1 MTNPVPVPA
10 FGTPPAAPD
19 PNNRPTYNAD
29 RAAMNFWMLGLN
41 STTGSNMVGLAQSAS
56 TNAKSAQESAIA
68 AAAAAAGANVELWD
82 AVAVYSVGVVVIS
95 PAALAAGATSV
106 TYVCKAATGSTH
118 IDPYSDTTH
127 WNVFSALNPLVGG
140 QTYSTSVQ
148 LTAQSPYAITLTPT
162 GAGLSVTM
170 PDSTLCTTGA
180 KWQIS
185 NQGAHDISLRDS
197 TGAALGF
204 VRGGGTSVIALTSGA
219 TAAGVWSCSG
229 TEILGVVVDFQGQ
242 LTTAG
247 IATYRGYVQL
257 SPDKHVF
264 FWGANA
270 GVLYACVYD
279 CATATMSGI
288 VAVRAVMSFAA
299 AAKIDSGSVLVVS
312 CDASTAMQA
321 VVLSVSGTAITVN
334 TAASATLA
342 SAMTGI
348 GRLVPVGASWVVEY
362 SRTTGKV
369 AAISVSGNTATIG
382 TEQSP
387 TSISGDVPPRV
398 YATGSVARVVYSTG
412 SAINCMP
419 FTVSGSTMTPGT
431 LASAASSTPAVNNYK
446 TMQLGGD
453 VLALHTNGGY
463 WVASV
468 FRIATTTEA
477 VTSANIFSH
486 GDFVASNLNYQHFD
500 LSVVSA
506 SKVLFIARA
515 NASGTSIGVN
525 LLMTNSNGTATAG
538 TALSYSVASQGAFSE
553 VSLSNG
559 YFGFYFT
566 NYSLNSGGTIYQNA
580 VSYIF
585 DCSGV
590 SPIRAKINQHYPRFV
605 SSFGKD
611 KYCLFNGSSISSKYG
626 TVAFFAN
633 TQYIGYEENQLI
645 GFDGFKRACAI
656 PCEIRDNQSFYRGAD
671 NKTTISIEAA
681 EAYGGS
687 GVNGVRFLIYRA
699 V

>member
-1 MTNPVPVPA
+1 MTITTPPSIDTLPPAPIKGAAGFSAAADAFVGALNP
-10 FGTPPAAPD
+10 FGTQVNAAGVAA
-19 PNNRPTYNAD
+19 YQNALD
-29 RAAMNFWMLGLN
+29 
-41 STTGSNMVGLAQSAS
+41 
-56 TNAKSAQESAIA
+56 AKSSADISSA
-68 AAAAAAGANVELWD
+68 AAALSGIQIWSAATNNY
-82 AVAVYSVGVVVIS
+82 AVGDRVIS
-95 PAALAAGATSV
+95 PLALSNNTYPVYICKVATAG
-106 TYVCKAATGSTH
+106 TH
-118 IDPYSDTTH
+118 IDPYSDATRWTQY
-127 WNVFSALNPLVGG
+127 APMGLLQGG

-170 PDSTLCTTGA
+170 PDATLCSTGA

-185 NQGAHDISLRDS
+185 NQGSYDIALRDS
-197 TGAALGF
+197 TGTALGF
-204 VRGGGTSVIALTSGA
+204 VRGGGTSVIALTSNS

-229 TEILGVVVDFQGQ
+229 TEILGIVADLQGQ

-247 IATYRGYVQL
+247 IATFRSYVQL
-257 SPDKHVF
+257 SQDKHMF
-264 FWGANA
+264 LWGANA

-279 CATATMSGI
+279 CSTAAMGGI
-288 VAVRAVMSFAA
+288 VAVRSTMSFAA

-348 GRLVPVGASWVVEY
+348 GRLVPVSTSWVVEY

-369 AAISVSGNTATIG
+369 AAISVSGTTATIG

-398 YATGSVARVVYSTG
+398 YATGSVARVVYST
-412 SAINCMP
+412 SSSINCMP
-419 FTVSGSTMTPGT
+419 YTVAGSTMTPGT
-431 LASAASSTPAVNNYK
+431 LASAASTTVATTDYK

-453 VLALHTNGGY
+453 IWALHTNGGN

-468 FRIATTTEA
+468 FRLSTTTEA

-486 GDFVASNLNYQHFD
+486 GDFVASNLAYQYFD
-500 LSVVSA
+500 LAVVSA

-515 NASGTSIGVN
+515 NAAGTSIGVN
-525 LLMTNSNGTATAG
+525 LLTNSNGTVTAG

-559 YFGFYFT
+559 YFGFYFN
-566 NYSLNSGGTIYQNA
+566 NYFSGSSLNNVA
-580 VSYIF
+580 YIF

-590 SPIRAKINQHYPRFV
+590 SPVRVKINQHYPRYV
-605 SSFGKD
+605 YSSGKD
-611 KYCLFNGSSISSKYG
+611 KYCNYGYSSGTAIISSKYG
-626 TVAFFAN
+626 TVSLS
-633 TQYIGYEENQLI
+633 TSSSIIGTEENQLI
-645 GFDGFKRACAI
+645 SFDGFKRACSI
-656 PCEIRDNQSFYRGAD
+656 PCEIRANQWFYRGAD
-671 NKTTISIEAA
+671 NKTAISIEAA

-687 GVNGVRFLIYRA
+687 GVNGFRFLIYQA

>member
-1 MTNPVPVPA
+1 
-10 FGTPPAAPD
+10 
-19 PNNRPTYNAD
+19 
-29 RAAMNFWMLGLN
+29 
-41 STTGSNMVGLAQSAS
+41 MVGLAQSAS

-140 QTYSTSVQ
+140 QTYATSVQ
-148 LTAQSPYAITLTPT
+148 LTAQSPYAITLTPS

-170 PDSTLCTTGA
+170 PDATLCSTGA

-185 NQGAHDISLRDS
+185 NQGSYDIALRDS

-204 VRGGGTSVIALTSGA
+204 VRGGGTSVIALASGA
-219 TAAGVWSCSG
+219 TAAGAWSCSG
-229 TEILGVVVDFQGQ
+229 TEILGVVADLQGQ

-257 SPDKHVF
+257 SPDKHMF

-279 CATATMSGI
+279 CSTAIMGGI

-312 CDASTAMQA
+312 CNASTALQA

-342 SAMTGI
+342 GAMTGI
-348 GRLVPVGASWVVEY
+348 GRLIPVGTSWVAEY

-369 AAISVSGNTATIG
+369 LAVAVSGTTATIG

-387 TSISGDVPPRV
+387 TNISGDVPPRV

-419 FTVSGSTMTPGT
+419 YTVYGVTMTAGT
-431 LASAASSTPAVNNYK
+431 LASAASTTTATTDYK

-453 VLALHTNGGY
+453 IWALHTNGGY

-468 FRIATTTEA
+468 FRLSTTTESA
-477 VTSANIFSH
+477 TSANIFSH
-486 GDFVASNLNYQHFD
+486 GNFIASNLAYQYFD

-506 SKVLFIARA
+506 TKVLFIACA
-515 NASGTSIGVN
+515 NAAGTSIGVN
-525 LLMTNSNGTATAG
+525 LITNSNGTVTAG
-538 TALSYSVASQGAFSE
+538 TALSYSAASQGAFSE
-553 VSLSNG
+553 VYLSNG
-559 YFGFYFT
+559 YFGFYFN
-566 NYSLNSGGTIYQNA
+566 NYVASGGYYNSVA
-580 VSYIF
+580 YIF
-585 DCSGV
+585 DCSGA
-590 SPIRAKINQHYPRFV
+590 SPVRLKIIQSYP
-605 SSFGKD
+605 SIIQSAGKD
-611 KYCLFNGSSISSKYG
+611 KYSSANCLSYPQLASFNSKNGTIVLSTQFSTQFSSL
-626 TVAFFAN
+626 V
-633 TQYIGYEENQLI
+633 EENQLI
-645 GFDGFKRACAI
+645 AFDGFKRACSI
-656 PCEIRDNQSFYRGAD
+656 PCDIGGNQSFYRGID
-671 NKTTISIEAA
+671 NKTAISIESA
-681 EAYGGS
+681 EKYGGS
-687 GVNGVRFLIYRA
+687 GVDGVRFLIYQA